1 MKDFLNHHPDSVD
14 EWINLYETPLLKAC
28 ACGKPEIV
36 KELLRRMTPEQM
48 LPKMSQNVSYH
59 TALTVVAVSGN
70 MEIAEA
76 LVAKNPKLLEI
87 PGINGQ
93 IPVVVA
99 VENTQMEMARYL
111 YTRTPVQVLL
121 AEDGYHGTLLFLN
134 AIFYRM
140 LGKGFLGIQ
149 ATHIFGGFDL
159 YLFFFIQLDI
169 ALDLFNMSRRL
180 AVTKHL
186 QIESIP
192 IIVLASKPDL
202 FPGGCY
208 LGPLT
213 RFIYSCSY

>member
-36 KELLRRMTPEQM
+36 KELLWRMTPEQM
-48 LPKMSQNVSYH
+48 LPKMSQNNFYN
-59 TALTVVAVSGN
+59 TPLTVVAVSGN

-87 PGINGQ
+87 PGNNGE

-121 AEDGYHGTLLFLN
+121 DQDGYHGSLLFLN
-134 AIFYRM
+134 AIFYKM
-140 LGKGFLGIQ
+140 LGKRFLGHQ
-149 ATHIFGGFDL
+149 ANHIFGGFDDDDFL
-159 YLFFFIQLDI
+159 ICF
-169 ALDLFNMSRRL
+169 
-180 AVTKHL
+180 
-186 QIESIP
+186 SI
-192 IIVLASKPDL
+192 
-202 FPGGCY
+202 Y
-208 LGPLT
+208 N
-213 RFIYSCSY
+213 